1 MKLNKLRINVT
12 VVTLC
17 IALVQAPCTAGFDDK
32 QLTEQ
37 QRLETCRR
45 LLESIGPANKPSSLA
60 ASVKPAHDRRSVV
73 DLTQTD
79 FQSFTSSTATAK
91 VDDILVIDEKRL
103 VETQFTSALE
113 RSAAI
118 FTVATGT
125 GPGPTNSILQSRAG
139 QPEIVV
145 AIPTSAIG
153 VEKVFG
159 VPASVS
165 AATVQYLVDTSQQFH
180 ALKNS
185 HLLNYATNGR
195 PLSEVLV
202 SKAKQNSSDPLIV
215 VAHNEKGL
223 LKFPDGSSIRV
234 DALYHALGNRVGIV
248 LSCDTI
254 HSENAPNNVLLTNR
268 ELDFRDVVRGLRSAE
283 AGLSANP
290 DLSLGSLLFE
300 FSRSIPE
307 NGSSSAQKVKVV
319 ALVVGGLIVL
329 ALLYYWICEDS
340 TSASPLCPSRKESVY
355 PNKDKGKT
363 DDKAIR

>member
-1 MKLNKLRINVT
+1 MKLKTLGIKAT

-17 IALVQAPCTAGFDDK
+17 IALVYAPCAAGFDDK

-45 LLESIGPANKPSSLA
+45 LLESVGSPNKPLGLA
-60 ASVKPAHDRRSVV
+60 ASVKPTHDRRSVV
-73 DLTQTD
+73 DLTDTD
-79 FQSFTSSTATAK
+79 VQSFKSATAAAK
-91 VDDILVIDEKRL
+91 VDDILVINEKRL
-103 VETQFTSALE
+103 METQFTSALE
-113 RSAAI
+113 ESPAI
-118 FTVATGT
+118 FSVATGT
-125 GPGPTNSILQSRAG
+125 GTGPANSILESRAG
-139 QPEIVV
+139 QPEIIV

-165 AATVQYLVDTSQQFH
+165 AATVKYLVDTSQQFH

-202 SKAKQNSSDPLIV
+202 SKAKQNSSDPLIL
-215 VAHNEKGL
+215 VAHNERGL

-234 DALYHALGNRVGIV
+234 DALYHTLGNRVGIV

-254 HSENAPNNVLLTNR
+254 HSENAPNNFLLTNR

-283 AGLSANP
+283 EGLSANP
-290 DLSLGSLLFE
+290 DLSLGSLLFQ
-300 FSRSIPE
+300 FSKNIPQ
-307 NGSSSAQKVKVV
+307 NDSSSAQKVKVV

-340 TSASPLCPSRKESVY
+340 TSASPLCPSRGKSDS
-355 PNKDKGKT
+355 PKKDEGKA